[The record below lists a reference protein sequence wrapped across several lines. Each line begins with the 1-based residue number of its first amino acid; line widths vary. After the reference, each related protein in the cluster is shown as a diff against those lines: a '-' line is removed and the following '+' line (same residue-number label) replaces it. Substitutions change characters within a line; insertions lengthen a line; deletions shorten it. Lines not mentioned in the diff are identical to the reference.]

1 MELLELIV
9 YLLEAI
15 AEIGTLFE
23 KAERNVFGKCIGW
36 VGLLVANMLTW
47 GRVDWE
53 TNDWRSITL
62 GLVTLAGIMVLV
74 AKGCVHA
81 VHSTHSTSCVLTL
94 RCSVA

>member
-1 MELLELIV
+1 MELLELIL

-23 KAERNVFGKCIGW
+23 KAERNVFGNCIGW
-36 VGLLVANMLTW
+36 IGLLVANVFTW

-53 TNDWRSITL
+53 TDDWRSIAL
-62 GLVTLAGIMVLV
+62 GLVTLAGMLALV

-81 VHSTHSTSCVLTL
+81 LHPTHSTSCVLAL